1 MAFDWSS
8 EIKRAVI
15 RRVVYAL
22 LALAFAWFGMGRAYA
37 QSGSC
42 YDVQTHGQQPS
53 ASPMCPDRGAAY
65 ENVRAAQSWKANSHP
80 DFDPTRLPP
89 PQHYCPSG
97 INWCY
102 YEAPWYQVGAPN
114 GSYNGFAYRRYPK
127 DNECT
132 PPKVW
137 NPATN
142 QCEGPKN
149 CSAEPPFTFATF
161 SGVPASGIICQS
173 ECEYHGTG
181 VCVELNRDGETWT
194 TCVSWTPT
202 GQSCT
207 TQVGEQ
213 GSPPPDTDGDGSSDG
228 NDTSPNNPGQ
238 GGGGPNGPSN
248 EDEGGKGGNGGGT
261 GPGGGQ
267 GNGAGEGSGNGNTAG
282 GGQDCATPPSVT
294 GDAALAMIAYQAWST
309 RCEVTG
315 LRADVGGGD
324 GLGNGDGDGDGD
336 GQGDG
341 DSTVDIPP
349 GDEADLTPEEG
360 DEPTVHIASIGANL
374 LDTSG
379 FLGGGAC
386 PSFGAVTFAQFG
398 TYDLQADWF
407 CDWLPIFRGL
417 IILMATF
424 TALRILLGEV

>member
-1 MAFDWSS
+1 MAFDLAT
-8 EIKRAVI
+8 EAKRALV
-15 RRVVYAL
+15 RRIVYVVFAL
-22 LALAFAWFGMGRAYA
+22 MLGALGVGRAHAATVPTGTCGSVPGVGAAAYCSQAEALAACEVARNNHIAIGYTGVVCTFQAK
-37 QSGSC
+37 GSQYNNTGAPERYFC
-42 YDVQTHGQQPS
+42 
-53 ASPMCPDRGAAY
+53 ARPDRSAPCNPDY
-65 ENVRAAQSWKANSHP
+65 FYWKAP
-80 DFDPTRLPP
+80 D
-89 PQHYCPSG
+89 
-97 INWCY
+97 
-102 YEAPWYQVGAPN
+102 
-114 GSYNGFAYRRYPK
+114 
-127 DNECT
+127 
-132 PPKVW
+132 
-137 NPATN
+137 
-142 QCEGPKN
+142 
-149 CSAEPPFTFATF
+149 CSTKQPITAASF

-181 VCVELNRDGETWT
+181 VCVELNRDGQTWT
-194 TCVSWTPT
+194 TCGSWTPT
-202 GQSCT
+202 GQTCT

-294 GDAALAMIAYQAWST
+294 GDAALAMIAYQAWAT

-324 GLGNGDGDGDGD
+324 GLGNGDGDGNGD

-349 GDEADLTPEEG
+349 GDEADLTPDEG
-360 DEPTVHIASIGANL
+360 DESSVHIASIGANL

-398 TYDLQADWF
+398 TYELQADWF